1 MNSRRIQGVRMAAR
15 QVAGIDLGTTNS
27 AVAVWQDGKSQLIG
41 NKQGA
46 LLTPSV
52 VGLDDQGNLITG
64 QPALARLSTHPHLTQ
79 ASFKRFMGTEATLR
93 LGTQTFR
100 AEELSA
106 ILLRQLKEDAERW
119 LGQPIVDAVITVPAY
134 FNDVQ
139 RRAVKTAGTLAGLN
153 VLRLLNEPTAAS
165 LAFGLLENREQKYL
179 TFDLGGGTFDVS
191 IIDMFEGV
199 IEVRASS
206 GDVQLGGDDFSEA
219 ICQWMLNQ
227 QPELKAAL
235 PAVKPLLLEEAG
247 RLKCLLSSVPEATAE
262 LHWQEKT
269 WRWTMSE
276 EALAHCCQPLIA
288 RLQQPV
294 MQALHDA
301 RFALHDLDHVLLVGG
316 ATRMPLVR
324 QAVARLFGRFPRH
337 DLHPDKAVALGAG
350 VQAGMVMQ
358 DAAVEDIIL
367 TDVMPFSL
375 GVETVKESYGKQ
387 EEGFFLPLIERN
399 TWLPVSKNKILYTVA
414 DNQTHVL
421 LKIYQGEGRRITDNV
436 YLGEMNIDIPPRPRG
451 EVALDV
457 RFTYTLD
464 GLLEV
469 TCQHSDSPSAVSMV
483 IEKVPGQMNA
493 EQIAQSLQ
501 KLNDLKRHPRDRQ
514 ENRELLL
521 HGSRLFAFLLGEER
535 AWIDNVMSVFE
546 QALESQDE
554 RRIADVRQ
562 KVEEAL
568 AQFEERAP
576 R

>member
-1 MNSRRIQGVRMAAR
+1 MASK
-15 QVAGIDLGTTNS
+15 QVIGIDLGTTNS
-27 AVAVWQDGKSQLIG
+27 AVAVWQDGKAQLIA
-41 NKQGA
+41 NKYGA
-46 LLTPSV
+46 RLTPSV
-52 VGLDDQGNLITG
+52 VGLDDAGHLLIG
-64 QPALARLSTHPHLTQ
+64 QPAHARLTTHPHLTQ
-79 ASFKRFMGTEATLR
+79 ASFKRYMGSEAALR

-106 ILLRQLKEDAERW
+106 ILLRQLKEDAESW
-119 LGQPIVDAVITVPAY
+119 LGQSITDAVITVPAY

-139 RRAVKTAGTLAGLN
+139 RRAVKNAGKLAGLN

-191 IIDMFEGV
+191 VIDMFEGV
-199 IEVRASS
+199 VEVRASS

-235 PAVKPLLLEEAG
+235 PAVKPILLEQAE
-247 RLKCLLSSVPEATAE
+247 RLKLALSNLPEASAE
-262 LHWQEKT
+262 LIWQDR
-269 WRWTMSE
+269 RWCWSMNE
-276 EALAHCCQPLIA
+276 EQLDHCCQTLIA

-301 RFALHDLDHVLLVGG
+301 RFSLQELDHVLLVGG

-337 DLHPDKAVALGAG
+337 DLHPDEAVALGAG
-350 VQAGMVMQ
+350 VQAGMVME
-358 DAAVEDIIL
+358 DAAVEEIIL

-375 GVETVKESYGKQ
+375 GVETAKESYGRL

-399 TWLPVSKNKILYTVA
+399 TWLPVSKSKTVSTVV
-414 DNQTHVL
+414 DNQTCVL
-421 LKIYQGEGRRITDNV
+421 LKIYQGEGRRVKDNV
-436 YLGEMNIDIPPRPRG
+436 YLGEMNIEVPPRKAG
-451 EVALDV
+451 EVSLDI

-464 GLLEV
+464 GLLEIE
-469 TCQHSDSPSAVSMV
+469 CQHNESPNASRMV
-483 IEKVPGQMNA
+483 IEKVPGQMSQ
-493 EQIAQSLQ
+493 ELIEQSLQ

-514 ENRELLL
+514 ENRDLLL
-521 HGSRLFAFLLGEER
+521 RGSRLFEVLLGEER

-546 QALESQDE
+546 QALASQDE

-562 KVEEAL
+562 KVYEAL
-568 AQFEERAP
+568 SQFDERGSK
-576 R
+576 

>member
-1 MNSRRIQGVRMAAR
+1 MAAR
-15 QVAGIDLGTTNS
+15 QVAGFDLGTTNS
-27 AVAVWQDGKSQLIG
+27 AVALWHDGKSQLIA
-41 NKQGA
+41 NKHGA

-64 QPALARLSTHPHLTQ
+64 QPALARLSTHPHLTL
-79 ASFKRFMGTEATLR
+79 ASFKRFMGTEATLK
-93 LGTQTFR
+93 LGAQSFR

-106 ILLRQLKEDAERW
+106 IVLRQLKEDAERW
-119 LGQPIVDAVITVPAY
+119 LSQPIVDAVITVPAY

-165 LAFGLLENREQKYL
+165 LAFGLLQNREQKYL

-199 IEVRASS
+199 VEVRASS

-219 ICQWMLNQ
+219 ICQWMLDQ
-227 QPELKAAL
+227 QPELKSAL
-235 PAVKPLLLEEAG
+235 PTVKPRLLEEAE
-247 RLKCLLSSVPEATAE
+247 RLKCQLSSMTEAVAE

-269 WRWTMSE
+269 WRWTMNE
-276 EALAHCCQPLIA
+276 EALAHYCQPLIV

-294 MQALHDA
+294 IQALNDA
-301 RFALHDLDHVLLVGG
+301 RFALQDLDHVLLVGG

-337 DLHPDKAVALGAG
+337 DLHPDEAVALGAG
-350 VQAGMVMQ
+350 IQAGMVMQ
-358 DAAVEDIIL
+358 AAAVEDIIL

-387 EEGFFLPLIERN
+387 EEGFFLPIIERN
-399 TWLPVSKNKILYTVA
+399 TWLPVSKNKILHTVA

-436 YLGEMNIDIPPRPRG
+436 YLGEMNINVPPRPRG

-469 TCQHSDSPSAVSMV
+469 TCQHNDSPDTVSMV
-483 IEKVPGQMNA
+483 IEKVPGQMSS
-493 EQIAQSLQ
+493 EQITQSLQ
-501 KLNDLKRHPRDRQ
+501 KLNELKRHPRDRQ

-521 HGSRLFAFLLGEER
+521 RGSRLFTCLLGEER
-535 AWIDNVMSVFE
+535 EWIDNVISVFE
-546 QALESQDE
+546 QALNSQDE

-562 KVEEAL
+562 KVVDAL

>member
-1 MNSRRIQGVRMAAR
+1 MAAK
-15 QVAGIDLGTTNS
+15 QVIGIDLGTTNS
-27 AVAVWQDGKSQLIG
+27 AVAVWHDGKAQLIA
-41 NKQGA
+41 NKYGA
-46 LLTPSV
+46 RLTPSV
-52 VGLDDQGNLITG
+52 VGLDDAGHLLIG
-64 QPALARLSTHPHLTQ
+64 QPAHARLTTHPHLTQ
-79 ASFKRFMGTEATLR
+79 ASFKRYMGSEATLR
-93 LGTQTFR
+93 LGSQTFR

-106 ILLRQLKEDAERW
+106 ILLRQLKEDAESW
-119 LGQPIVDAVITVPAY
+119 LGQSITDAVITVPAY

-139 RRAVKTAGTLAGLN
+139 RRAVKNAGKLAGLN

-191 IIDMFEGV
+191 VIDMFEGV
-199 IEVRASS
+199 VEVRASS

-235 PAVKPLLLEEAG
+235 PAVKPILLEQAE
-247 RLKCLLSSVPEATAE
+247 RLKLALSNLPEASAE
-262 LHWQEKT
+262 LIWQDR
-269 WRWTMSE
+269 RWCWSMNE
-276 EALAHCCQPLIA
+276 EQLDHCCQTLIA

-301 RFALHDLDHVLLVGG
+301 RFSLQELDHVLLVGG

-337 DLHPDKAVALGAG
+337 DLHPDEAVALGAG
-350 VQAGMVMQ
+350 VQAGMVME
-358 DAAVEDIIL
+358 DAAVEEIIL

-375 GVETVKESYGKQ
+375 GVETAKESYGRL

-399 TWLPVSKNKILYTVA
+399 TWLPVSKSKTVSTVA
-414 DNQTHVL
+414 DNQTCVL
-421 LKIYQGEGRRITDNV
+421 LKIYQGEGRRVKDNV
-436 YLGEMNIDIPPRPRG
+436 YLGEMNIEVPPRKAG
-451 EVALDV
+451 EVSLDI

-464 GLLEV
+464 GLLEIE
-469 TCQHSDSPSAVSMV
+469 CQHNESPNASRMV
-483 IEKVPGQMNA
+483 IEKVPGQMSP
-493 EQIAQSLQ
+493 ELIEQSLQ

-514 ENRELLL
+514 ENRDLLL
-521 HGSRLFAFLLGEER
+521 RGARLFEVLLGEER

-546 QALESQDE
+546 QALASQDE

-562 KVEEAL
+562 KVYEAL
-568 AQFEERAP
+568 SQFDERESK
-576 R
+576 

>member
-1 MNSRRIQGVRMAAR
+1 MAAR

-27 AVAVWQDGKSQLIG
+27 AVAVWQDGKSQLIA

-52 VGLDDQGNLITG
+52 VGLDDQGNLITS

-93 LGTQTFR
+93 LGTQSFR

-106 ILLRQLKEDAERW
+106 ILLRQLKEDAEQW

-199 IEVRASS
+199 VEVRASS

-227 QPELKAAL
+227 QPALKAAL

-269 WRWTMSE
+269 WRWTISE

-301 RFALHDLDHVLLVGG
+301 RFALNDLDHVLLVGG

-337 DLHPDKAVALGAG
+337 DLHPDEAVALGAG

-436 YLGEMNIDIPPRPRG
+436 YLGEMNIDVPPRPRG
-451 EVALDV
+451 EIALDV

-469 TCQHSDSPSAVSMV
+469 TCQHSDSPNAVSMV
-483 IEKVPGQMNA
+483 IEKVPGQMSG

-562 KVEEAL
+562 KVSEAL